1 MSWEVIEFFKL
12 PVYSR
17 LPHILYVQLML
28 VRHKSQNVPLADY
41 PHTPTYNGG
50 TQLSL
55 RLTTLAFF
63 PFLVL
68 RHYGCII
75 ESVEEWS
82 SHYYLKQRGFT
93 IIYSQIHFLCES
105 IIALVRITRQRSLT
119 ETYNV
124 GRCLKLKD

>member
-1 MSWEVIEFFKL
+1 MERSF
-12 PVYSR
+12 SR
-17 LPHILYVQLML
+17 LPTHPYVQWWNAAFATINNSSFL
-28 VRHKSQNVPLADY
+28 PLLGS
-41 PHTPTYNGG
+41 PSIT
-50 TQLSL
+50 
-55 RLTTLAFF
+55 
-63 PFLVL
+63 V
-68 RHYGCII
+68 CII